1 MFVREA
7 VEDGRRGR
15 TIWKSFCEKL
25 RSDSLTADDFTE
37 EMAPLFAGLLIGP
50 NARERRL
57 RFADAPARFF
67 DTPTRAVVQ
76 LSCPDDEYRFDFVRR
91 AEVEGGRLAFVE
103 CITLPLA
110 EITLPCTV
118 FSPLP
123 DKEGAIR
130 CERDASAMVR
140 QYLRFKSLLGKE
152 EAVRQFLDGDGE
164 LLAARSW
171 VPFYSDGLALVAYLA
186 WMENRLNGERTAIT
200 RFTETRCELW
210 FYGHLQRRIY
220 ALSGHLETADRR
232 GRIPG
237 AHRSRLAGP
246 CPGWRLAVGM
256 PVRGGGYGVGFYP
269 GGRLTSPRSP
279 ESGLPAPI
287 RCGEGEKPSPSIPS
301 RPCF

>member
-1 MFVREA
+1 MEELLREA
-7 VEDGRRGR
+7 ALGFPDRRRFHRGNGP
-15 TIWKSFCEKL
+15 L
-25 RSDSLTADDFTE
+25 LT
-37 EMAPLFAGLLIGP
+37 GLLIGP
-50 NARERRL
+50 DARERRL

-76 LSCPDDEYRFDFVRR
+76 LSCPDVEYRFDFVRR
-91 AEVEGGRLAFVE
+91 AEAEGGRLDFVE

-200 RFTETRCELW
+200 RFTKTRCELW

-220 ALSGHLETADRR
+220 ALSGHLKQQIDADEYRELIEAVWRDR
-232 GRIPG
+232 G
-237 AHRSRLAGP
+237 
-246 CPGWRLAVGM
+246 PGWRLALECRYEEEDTALVFTQDA
-256 PVRGGGYGVGFYP
+256 V
-269 GGRLTSPRSP
+269 
-279 ESGLPAPI
+279 
-287 RCGEGEKPSPSIPS
+287 
-301 RPCF
+301 

>member
-7 VEDGRRGR
+7 VEDGQGKTAREAR

-37 EMAPLFAGLLIGP
+37 EMAPLLTGLLIGP
-50 NARERRL
+50 DARERRL

-91 AEVEGGRLAFVE
+91 AEAEGGRLAFVE

-220 ALSGHLETADRR
+220 ALSGHLKQQIDADEYRELIEAVWRDRARAGGWQLECRYEEEDTA
-232 GRIPG
+232 
-237 AHRSRLAGP
+237 LVFTQE
-246 CPGWRLAVGM
+246 AV
-256 PVRGGGYGVGFYP
+256 
-269 GGRLTSPRSP
+269 
-279 ESGLPAPI
+279 
-287 RCGEGEKPSPSIPS
+287 
-301 RPCF
+301 

>member
-7 VEDGRRGR
+7 VEDGQEKTAREAR

-25 RSDSLTADDFTE
+25 RPDSLTADDFTE
-37 EMAPLFAGLLIGP
+37 EMAPLLTGLLIGP
-50 NARERRL
+50 DARERRL

-91 AEVEGGRLAFVE
+91 AEAEGGRLAFVE

-164 LLAARSW
+164 LLAARS
-171 VPFYSDGLALVAYLA
+171 
-186 WMENRLNGERTAIT
+186 
-200 RFTETRCELW
+200 
-210 FYGHLQRRIY
+210 
-220 ALSGHLETADRR
+220 
-232 GRIPG
+232 
-237 AHRSRLAGP
+237 
-246 CPGWRLAVGM
+246 
-256 PVRGGGYGVGFYP
+256 
-269 GGRLTSPRSP
+269 
-279 ESGLPAPI
+279 
-287 RCGEGEKPSPSIPS
+287 
-301 RPCF
+301 